1 MLLKVPKAIENF
13 YDRIISNPGTSG
25 QDIGLLRETFAEDF
39 NTRPNPLNPS
49 KGIESGPFPEGFK
62 TLLASY
68 AVMMPDINFQ
78 RLQTLILGDK
88 VVVLTKFSATMNA
101 PLPDFTEF
109 PMFPGISD
117 GKLKGKSFESMAI
130 DIHLLDDG
138 FIRRT
143 WHLEDWTTALDEM
156 LTGRQSV
163 NLDQP
168 SIPTGTKLGQSLF
181 KITFD
186 ISIALIF
193 SSI

>member
-109 PMFPGISD
+109 PMYI
-117 GKLKGKSFESMAI
+117 
-130 DIHLLDDG
+130 
-138 FIRRT
+138 
-143 WHLEDWTTALDEM
+143 EDWVTGLQQLLNGTPAPDFGFDQDYLDFDGI
-156 LTGRQSV
+156 TGR
-163 NLDQP
+163 
-168 SIPTGTKLGQSLF
+168 
-181 KITFD
+181 KITAYEN
-186 ISIALIF
+186 SQKV
-193 SSI
+193 